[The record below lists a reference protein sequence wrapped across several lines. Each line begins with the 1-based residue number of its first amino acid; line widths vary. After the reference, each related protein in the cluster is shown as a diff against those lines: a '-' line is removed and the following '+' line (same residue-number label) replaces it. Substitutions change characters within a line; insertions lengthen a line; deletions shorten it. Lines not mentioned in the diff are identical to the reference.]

1 MKSPELTEFF
11 SLLGK
16 AKKEKEEEFDNLL
29 KEADINLDALT
40 STVFSGIKEV
50 KVNEKKQKKKE
61 EKAKNEKQELT
72 VEEKFVELND
82 KHLRLFAEFEN
93 FKKRTAKERMDLY
106 KTAGESIL
114 TALLPILD
122 DFERS
127 IKANQKQ
134 EDEGV
139 VLIHNKLKS
148 ILETKGL
155 KAMQDP
161 VGEELN
167 TDYHEAITNIPA
179 PSDNM
184 KGKIIDVV
192 EKGYFLNEKVIR
204 YAKVVVANS

>member
-1 MKSPELTEFF
+1 M
-11 SLLGK
+11 
-16 AKKEKEEEFDNLL
+16 AKKKKETKKEEEV
-29 KEADINLDALT
+29 I
-40 STVFSGIKEV
+40 V
-50 KVNEKKQKKKE
+50 
-61 EKAKNEKQELT
+61 EKQEIT
-72 VEEKFVELND
+72 VEEKFAELND

-106 KTAGESIL
+106 KTAGESVL
-114 TALLPILD
+114 TALLPVLD

-139 VLIHNKLKS
+139 VLIYNKLKS
-148 ILETKGL
+148 TLETKGL
-155 KAMQDP
+155 KAMDDP
-161 VGEELN
+161 IGTELN

-179 PSDNM
+179 PSDDM

-204 YAKVVVANS
+204 YAKVVVANNE

>member
-1 MKSPELTEFF
+1 M
-11 SLLGK
+11 
-16 AKKEKEEEFDNLL
+16 AKKKNKKDKKVKEL
-29 KEADINLDALT
+29 KD
-40 STVFSGIKEV
+40 KEV
-50 KVNEKKQKKKE
+50 KQELSTE
-61 EKAKNEKQELT
+61 EKISQ
-72 VEEKFVELND
+72 LND

-106 KTAGESIL
+106 KTAGESVL
-114 TALLPILD
+114 TAILPVLD

-134 EDEGV
+134 EDKGV
-139 VLIHNKLKS
+139 VLIYNKLKS

-155 KAMQDP
+155 KAMEDP
-161 VGEELN
+161 IGTELN

-179 PSDNM
+179 PSDDM
-184 KGKIIDVV
+184 KGKIIDIV

>member
-1 MKSPELTEFF
+1 M
-11 SLLGK
+11 
-16 AKKEKEEEFDNLL
+16 AKKKKE
-29 KEADINLDALT
+29 T
-40 STVFSGIKEV
+40 
-50 KVNEKKQKKKE
+50 KKE
-61 EKAKNEKQELT
+61 EKAKEVKQELT
-72 VEEKFVELND
+72 IEEKFAELND

-106 KTAGESIL
+106 KTAGESVL
-114 TALLPILD
+114 TALLPVLD

-127 IKANQKQ
+127 IKANKKQ

-179 PSDNM
+179 PSDDM
-184 KGKIIDVV
+184 KGKIIDLV

-204 YAKVVVANS
+204 YAKVVVANN

>member
-1 MKSPELTEFF
+1 M
-11 SLLGK
+11 
-16 AKKEKEEEFDNLL
+16 AKKKKE
-29 KEADINLDALT
+29 T
-40 STVFSGIKEV
+40 
-50 KVNEKKQKKKE
+50 KKE
-61 EKAKNEKQELT
+61 EKAKGVKQELT
-72 VEEKFVELND
+72 TEEKFAQLND

-114 TALLPILD
+114 TALLPVLD

-139 VLIHNKLKS
+139 VLIYNKLRS

-155 KAMQDP
+155 KAMEDP
-161 VGEELN
+161 IGQELN

-179 PSDNM
+179 PSDDM

>member
-1 MKSPELTEFF
+1 M
-11 SLLGK
+11 
-16 AKKEKEEEFDNLL
+16 AKKKKE
-29 KEADINLDALT
+29 T
-40 STVFSGIKEV
+40 
-50 KVNEKKQKKKE
+50 KKE
-61 EKAKNEKQELT
+61 EKAKEVKQELT
-72 VEEKFVELND
+72 TEEKFAQLND

-114 TALLPILD
+114 TALLPVLD

-139 VLIHNKLKS
+139 VLIYNKLRS

-155 KAMQDP
+155 KAMEDP
-161 VGEELN
+161 IGQELN

-179 PSDNM
+179 PSDDM
-184 KGKIIDVV
+184 KGKIIDLV

>member
-1 MKSPELTEFF
+1 M
-11 SLLGK
+11 
-16 AKKEKEEEFDNLL
+16 AKKKKE
-29 KEADINLDALT
+29 T
-40 STVFSGIKEV
+40 
-50 KVNEKKQKKKE
+50 KKE
-61 EKAKNEKQELT
+61 EKAKEVKQELT
-72 VEEKFVELND
+72 IEEKFAELND
-82 KHLRLFAEFEN
+82 KNLRLFAEFEN

-106 KTAGESIL
+106 KTAGESVL
-114 TALLPILD
+114 TALLPVLD

-139 VLIHNKLKS
+139 VLIYNKLKS

-155 KAMQDP
+155 KAMEDP
-161 VGEELN
+161 IGQELN

-179 PSDNM
+179 PSDDM

>member
-1 MKSPELTEFF
+1 M
-11 SLLGK
+11 
-16 AKKEKEEEFDNLL
+16 AKKKKETKKEE
-29 KEADINLDALT
+29 T
-40 STVFSGIKEV
+40 
-50 KVNEKKQKKKE
+50 KKE
-61 EKAKNEKQELT
+61 EKAKEVKQELT
-72 VEEKFVELND
+72 KEEKFAELND

-93 FKKRTAKERMDLY
+93 FKKRTAKERMELY
-106 KTAGESIL
+106 KTAGESVL
-114 TALLPILD
+114 TALLPVLD

-139 VLIHNKLKS
+139 VLIYNKLKS

-155 KAMQDP
+155 KAMEDP
-161 VGEELN
+161 IGQELN

-179 PSDNM
+179 PSDDM

>member
-1 MKSPELTEFF
+1 M
-11 SLLGK
+11 
-16 AKKEKEEEFDNLL
+16 AKKKKE
-29 KEADINLDALT
+29 T
-40 STVFSGIKEV
+40 
-50 KVNEKKQKKKE
+50 KKE
-61 EKAKNEKQELT
+61 EKAKEVKQELT
-72 VEEKFVELND
+72 IEEKFAELND

-106 KTAGESIL
+106 KTAGESVL
-114 TALLPILD
+114 TALLPVLD

-139 VLIHNKLKS
+139 VLIYNKLKN

-155 KAMQDP
+155 KAMEEPIGQ
-161 VGEELN
+161 ELN

-179 PSDNM
+179 PSDDM

>member
-1 MKSPELTEFF
+1 M
-11 SLLGK
+11 
-16 AKKEKEEEFDNLL
+16 AKKKKE
-29 KEADINLDALT
+29 T
-40 STVFSGIKEV
+40 
-50 KVNEKKQKKKE
+50 KKE
-61 EKAKNEKQELT
+61 EKAKEVKQELT
-72 VEEKFVELND
+72 IEDKFAELND

-106 KTAGESIL
+106 KTAGESVL
-114 TALLPILD
+114 TALLPVLD

-139 VLIHNKLKS
+139 VLIYNKLKS

-155 KAMQDP
+155 KAMEDP
-161 VGEELN
+161 IGQELN

-179 PSDNM
+179 PSDDV

>member
-1 MKSPELTEFF
+1 M
-11 SLLGK
+11 
-16 AKKEKEEEFDNLL
+16 AKKN
-29 KEADINLDALT
+29 
-40 STVFSGIKEV
+40 
-50 KVNEKKQKKKE
+50 KKNKKE
-61 EKAKNEKQELT
+61 EKAKEVKQELT
-72 VEEKFVELND
+72 SEEKIAQLKD

-106 KTAGESIL
+106 KTAGESVL
-114 TALLPILD
+114 TALLPVLD

-127 IKANQKQ
+127 IKASKNQ

-139 VLIHNKLKS
+139 ALIYNKLKS

-155 KAMQDP
+155 KAMEDA
-161 VGEELN
+161 VGQELN

-179 PSDNM
+179 PSDDM
-184 KGKIIDVV
+184 KGKIIDVI

>member
-1 MKSPELTEFF
+1 MSNKDEAS
-11 SLLGK
+11 SS
-16 AKKEKEEEFDNLL
+16 EEL
-29 KEADINLDALT
+29 KENQEANTVTLDEYEK
-40 STVFSGIKEV
+40 IK
-50 KVNEKKQKKKE
+50 
-61 EKAKNEKQELT
+61 
-72 VEEKFVELND
+72 D
-82 KHLRLFAEFEN
+82 DYLRLAADFEN

-106 KTAGESIL
+106 KTAGESVLI
-114 TALLPILD
+114 ALLPVLD

-139 VLIHNKLKS
+139 VLIYNKLKS

-155 KAMQDP
+155 KAMEDP
-161 VGEELN
+161 IGQELN

-179 PSDNM
+179 QSDDM

>member
-1 MKSPELTEFF
+1 M
-11 SLLGK
+11 
-16 AKKEKEEEFDNLL
+16 
-29 KEADINLDALT
+29 
-40 STVFSGIKEV
+40 
-50 KVNEKKQKKKE
+50 KKKF
-61 EKAKNEKQELT
+61 AQ
-72 VEEKFVELND
+72 LND

-106 KTAGESIL
+106 KTAGESVL
-114 TALLPILD
+114 TALLPVLD

-139 VLIHNKLKS
+139 VLIYNKLKS

-155 KAMQDP
+155 KAMEDA
-161 VGEELN
+161 VGQELN

-179 PSDNM
+179 PSDDM

>member
-1 MKSPELTEFF
+1 M
-11 SLLGK
+11 
-16 AKKEKEEEFDNLL
+16 AK
-29 KEADINLDALT
+29 
-40 STVFSGIKEV
+40 
-50 KVNEKKQKKKE
+50 KKKE
-61 EKAKNEKQELT
+61 TKKEEIAKDVKEELT
-72 VEEKFVELND
+72 TKEKFAELND

-93 FKKRTAKERMDLY
+93 FKKRTVKERMDLY
-106 KTAGESIL
+106 KTAGESVL
-114 TALLPILD
+114 TALLPVLD

-139 VLIHNKLKS
+139 VLIYNKLKS

-155 KAMQDP
+155 KAMEDP
-161 VGEELN
+161 IGTELN

-179 PSDNM
+179 PSDDM
-184 KGKIIDVV
+184 KGKIIDIV

>member
-1 MKSPELTEFF
+1 M
-11 SLLGK
+11 
-16 AKKEKEEEFDNLL
+16 AKKN
-29 KEADINLDALT
+29 
-40 STVFSGIKEV
+40 
-50 KVNEKKQKKKE
+50 KKNKKE
-61 EKAKNEKQELT
+61 EKAKEVKQELPA
-72 VEEKFVELND
+72 EEKIAQLKD

-106 KTAGESIL
+106 KTAGESVL
-114 TALLPILD
+114 TALLPVLD

-127 IKANQKQ
+127 IKASKNQ

-139 VLIHNKLKS
+139 ALIYNKLKS

-155 KAMQDP
+155 KAMEDA
-161 VGEELN
+161 VGQELN

-179 PSDNM
+179 PSDDM
-184 KGKIIDVV
+184 KGKIIDVI

>member
-1 MKSPELTEFF
+1 M
-11 SLLGK
+11 
-16 AKKEKEEEFDNLL
+16 AKKKKE
-29 KEADINLDALT
+29 T
-40 STVFSGIKEV
+40 
-50 KVNEKKQKKKE
+50 KKE
-61 EKAKNEKQELT
+61 EKAKEVKQELT
-72 VEEKFVELND
+72 IEEKFAELND

-106 KTAGESIL
+106 KTAGESVL
-114 TALLPILD
+114 TALLPVLD

-139 VLIHNKLKS
+139 VLIYNKLKS

-155 KAMQDP
+155 KAMEEPIGQ
-161 VGEELN
+161 ELN

-179 PSDNM
+179 PSDDL

>member
-1 MKSPELTEFF
+1 M
-11 SLLGK
+11 
-16 AKKEKEEEFDNLL
+16 AKK
-29 KEADINLDALT
+29 
-40 STVFSGIKEV
+40 
-50 KVNEKKQKKKE
+50 KKKTKKE
-61 EKAKNEKQELT
+61 EAKELKQEQT
-72 VEEKFVELND
+72 IEEKFAVLND

-106 KTAGESIL
+106 KTAGESVL
-114 TALLPILD
+114 TALLPVLD

-139 VLIHNKLKS
+139 VLIYNKLKS

-155 KAMQDP
+155 KVMEDP
-161 VGEELN
+161 VGQELN

-179 PSDNM
+179 SSDNM

-204 YAKVVVANS
+204 YAKVVVANN

>member
-1 MKSPELTEFF
+1 M
-11 SLLGK
+11 
-16 AKKEKEEEFDNLL
+16 AKK
-29 KEADINLDALT
+29 
-40 STVFSGIKEV
+40 
-50 KVNEKKQKKKE
+50 KKKTKKE
-61 EKAKNEKQELT
+61 EKAKELKQELT
-72 VEEKFVELND
+72 IEEKFATLND

-106 KTAGESIL
+106 KTAGESVLI
-114 TALLPILD
+114 ALLPILD

-134 EDEGV
+134 GDEGV
-139 VLIHNKLKS
+139 VLIYNKLKS

-155 KAMQDP
+155 KIMEDP
-161 VGEELN
+161 VGQELN

-179 PSDNM
+179 PSDDM
-184 KGKIIDVV
+184 MGKIIDVV

>member
-1 MKSPELTEFF
+1 M
-11 SLLGK
+11 
-16 AKKEKEEEFDNLL
+16 AKKKKE
-29 KEADINLDALT
+29 T
-40 STVFSGIKEV
+40 
-50 KVNEKKQKKKE
+50 KKE
-61 EKAKNEKQELT
+61 EKAKEVKQELT
-72 VEEKFVELND
+72 IEEKFAELND

-106 KTAGESIL
+106 KTAGESVL
-114 TALLPILD
+114 TALLPVLD

-139 VLIHNKLKS
+139 VLIYNKLKS

-155 KAMQDP
+155 KAMEDP
-161 VGEELN
+161 IGKELN

-179 PSDNM
+179 PSDDM

>member
-1 MKSPELTEFF
+1 M
-11 SLLGK
+11 
-16 AKKEKEEEFDNLL
+16 AKK
-29 KEADINLDALT
+29 
-40 STVFSGIKEV
+40 
-50 KVNEKKQKKKE
+50 KKSKKE
-61 EKAKNEKQELT
+61 EKIEEEIIEKKELT
-72 VEEKFVELND
+72 IEEKWSELND

-114 TALLPILD
+114 TSILPVLD

-139 VLIHNKLKS
+139 VLIYNKLKS
-148 ILETKGL
+148 TMETKGL
-155 KAMQDP
+155 KAMDDP
-161 VGEELN
+161 IGTELN

-179 PSDNM
+179 PTDDL
-184 KGKIIDVV
+184 KGKIVDVV

-204 YAKVVVANS
+204 YAKVVVANNE

>member
-1 MKSPELTEFF
+1 M
-11 SLLGK
+11 
-16 AKKEKEEEFDNLL
+16 AKKKKE
-29 KEADINLDALT
+29 T
-40 STVFSGIKEV
+40 
-50 KVNEKKQKKKE
+50 KKE
-61 EKAKNEKQELT
+61 EKAKEVKQELT
-72 VEEKFVELND
+72 IEEKFAELND

-106 KTAGESIL
+106 KTAGESVL
-114 TALLPILD
+114 TALLPVLD

-127 IKANQKQ
+127 IKANLNQ

-139 VLIHNKLKS
+139 VLIYNKLKS

-155 KAMQDP
+155 KAMKDP
-161 VGEELN
+161 IGQELN
-167 TDYHEAITNIPA
+167 TDYHEAITNILA
-179 PSDNM
+179 PSDDM

>member
-1 MKSPELTEFF
+1 M
-11 SLLGK
+11 
-16 AKKEKEEEFDNLL
+16 AKKKKE
-29 KEADINLDALT
+29 T
-40 STVFSGIKEV
+40 
-50 KVNEKKQKKKE
+50 KKE
-61 EKAKNEKQELT
+61 EKAKEVKQELT
-72 VEEKFVELND
+72 IEEKFAELND

-114 TALLPILD
+114 TALLPVLD

-139 VLIHNKLKS
+139 VLIYNKLKN

-155 KAMQDP
+155 KAMEDP
-161 VGEELN
+161 IGQELN

-179 PSDNM
+179 PSDDM

>member
-1 MKSPELTEFF
+1 M
-11 SLLGK
+11 
-16 AKKEKEEEFDNLL
+16 AKK
-29 KEADINLDALT
+29 
-40 STVFSGIKEV
+40 
-50 KVNEKKQKKKE
+50 KKKTKKE
-61 EKAKNEKQELT
+61 EKAKEVKQELT
-72 VEEKFVELND
+72 TEEKFAELND

-106 KTAGESIL
+106 KTAGESVL

-139 VLIHNKLKS
+139 VLIYNKLKS

-155 KAMQDP
+155 KAMENP
-161 VGEELN
+161 IGKELN

-179 PSDNM
+179 PSDDM

-192 EKGYFLNEKVIR
+192 EIGYFLNEKVIR